1 MRWHVARK
9 ASTPKGPTPVETI
22 THGDKRANIPTADAH
37 DFVDPQIEAVQQVR
51 YPRDPSLDPQLV
63 WRGKDE
69 QDSTDLVTDAPPI
82 YIQEKIHPRVLVENL
97 RKTAQ
102 AGELEPELTLFD
114 TFDGLNELDLVDF
127 YQHQANWS
135 NRMILGD
142 SQQVMASLAE
152 RELLRGKVQMIYMD
166 PPYGIKFGSNW
177 QVSTRKR
184 DVKDGKLEDAARE
197 AEQIKAF
204 RDTWELGIH
213 SYLSYLRDRLVV
225 GRDLLTQSGSVF
237 VQIGDEN
244 VHLVRSLLD
253 EVFGSENFVSQITFL
268 KTSSSTGQFG
278 GTSDLV
284 LWFAKEK
291 QIHKFRPLFLRKTTG
306 GAGGTGYTRVQSLDG
321 TQRPLSREEVLDNS
335 LLPVGARIFAGDNLT
350 SQSMG
355 REKGE
360 GASSWFQVSI
370 NGRKYDPGSKAR
382 WKTNESGM
390 ARLLVAGRVMATSG
404 RNLAYL
410 RYLDDFPAL
419 PLENVWTDT
428 LGQNQFGG
436 DKTYVVQTAL
446 PVVERCMLMCT
457 DPGDLVLDP
466 TCGSGTTAYV
476 AEQWGRRWITIDTSR
491 VALALARQ
499 RLMGAKFPYYL
510 MADSVDGRSKEQEV
524 TAKAMPPTEVSGD
537 IRRGFVYERVQHI
550 TLKSIANNPD
560 IKEGMTRHQI
570 DEAIKRHADFEM
582 LYDKP
587 FEDKKTVRVTGPFTV
602 ESLSPHRSLA
612 FAGSVDDANRETISE
627 QDAAEDA
634 ESPNFEQSIIDN
646 LAKAGIQNGRRAE
659 RITFSS
665 LDSYAGVHVQAI
677 GERRSDDE
685 DAAPTRVG
693 IAIGP
698 QYGTVSPGFIK
709 DAAREAIR
717 ASNIDLLCILGFAFD
732 PQATGV
738 TADDGVTVEA
748 HDEGFAN
755 VAGERKMGRI
765 KVLLVRMNADLLMG
779 EDLKKTGAGNLFTVF
794 GEPDIELRDTAD
806 GQVVVD
812 LRGVDVYDPTTG
824 EVRSN
829 DTSQIALWMIDTNY
843 NEESFFVRHCYFTG
857 GNDPYSRL
865 KRALKADID
874 AEAWDS
880 LNRTESRPFDKPET
894 GKIAVKVINDYG
906 DEVMKIFNV

>member
-37 DFVDPQIEAVQQVR
+37 DFVDPQIETVQQVR

-69 QDSTDLVTDAPPI
+69 QDSADLVTDAPPI

-225 GRDLLTQSGSVF
+225 ARDLLTESGSLF
-237 VQIGDEN
+237 LQIGDTN
-244 VHLVRSLLD
+244 LHLVRSLLD
-253 EVFGSENFVSQITFL
+253 EVFGADNFAGQISYRT
-268 KTSSSTGQFG
+268 TTGATGDLLG
-278 GTSDLV
+278 GTVDYV
-284 LWFAKEK
+284 LWYAKTRERVKYRQLYREK
-291 QIHKFRPLFLRKTTG
+291 QVG
-306 GAGGTGYTRVQSLDG
+306 GVGSGAYVYLDTVEGRRRMTLAERRDQSSLDPA
-321 TQRPLSREEVLDNS
+321 RVFRLDN
-335 LLPVGARIFAGDNLT
+335 IT
-350 SQSMG
+350 SQSAG

-360 GASSWFQVSI
+360 GAASWFPVSLD
-370 NGRKYDPGSKAR
+370 GRMFRPTAQSR
-382 WKTNESGM
+382 WKTNEAGM
-390 ARLLVAGRVMATSG
+390 HRLMLADRLGVAGNTLSYVRFI
-404 RNLAYL
+404 
-410 RYLDDFPAL
+410 DDFPAFAV
-419 PLENVWTDT
+419 NNFWDDT
-428 LGQNQFGG
+428 SVAGFG
-436 DKTYVVQTAL
+436 DPKMYVVQTNTK
-446 PVVERCMLMCT
+446 VIERCMLMTT
-457 DPGDLVLDP
+457 DPGDLVIDP

-476 AEQWGRRWITIDTSR
+476 AEEWGRRWITIDTSR

-510 MADSVDGRSKEQEV
+510 MADSVVGRSKEQEV
-524 TAKAMPPTEVSGD
+524 TAKTLPPAEVSGD
-537 IRRGFVYERVQHI
+537 IRHGFVYERVQHI

-570 DEAIKRHADFEM
+570 DEAIKRHVDFEL

-677 GERRSDDE
+677 GDRRSDDE

-717 ASNIDLLCILGFAFD
+717 ASDIDLLCILGFAFD

-748 HDEGFAN
+748 RDEGFAN

-906 DEVMKIFNV
+906 DEVMKVFNV

>member
-1 MRWHVARK
+1 MSSK
-9 ASTPKGPTPVETI
+9 SPSKPKGPTPVETI
-22 THGDKRANIPTADAH
+22 THGNKRANIPTADAH
-37 DFVDPQIEAVQQVR
+37 DFVDPQIETVQQVR

-69 QDSTDLVTDAPPI
+69 QDSADLVTDAPPI
-82 YIQEKIHPRVLVENL
+82 YIQEKINPQVLIENL
-97 RKTAQ
+97 RKTSQ
-102 AGELEPELTLFD
+102 ADALEPELTLFD
-114 TFDGLNELDLVDF
+114 TFDGLSELDLVDF
-127 YQHQANWS
+127 YKHEANWS

-152 RELLRGKVQMIYMD
+152 RELLRGKVQMIYID

-184 DVKDGKLEDAARE
+184 DVKDGKREDAARE

-213 SYLSYLRDRLVV
+213 SYLSYLRDRLIVA
-225 GRDLLTQSGSVF
+225 RDLLTESGSVF

-244 VHLVRSLLD
+244 VHLVRSLMD
-253 EVFGSENFVSQITFL
+253 EILGPENFVSQIVFK
-268 KTSSSTGQFG
+268 KTAGATASYLGAVA
-278 GTSDLV
+278 DV
-284 LWFAKEK
+284 ILWYGKNVSGL
-291 QIHKFRPLFLRKTTG
+291 KFRKLYASKAKT
-306 GAGGTGYTRVQSLDG
+306 AEEQYT
-321 TQRPLSREEVLDNS
+321 TA
-335 LLPVGARIFAGDNLT
+335 LLPDGSVRRMTGAELAGLEELPPDVRRVYPDTLT
-350 SQSMG
+350 SQRPPG
-355 REKGE
+355 DFPVE
-360 GASSWFQVSI
+360 FQGKTFRPS
-370 NGRKYDPGSKAR
+370 PGF
-382 WKTNESGM
+382 WKTNPAGM
-390 ARLLVAGRVMATSG
+390 SRLAMAGRLRPVGHTLRYIRDLRDFPVVPFSNLWDDTVTSG
-404 RNLAYL
+404 FAE
-410 RYLDDFPAL
+410 P
-419 PLENVWTDT
+419 
-428 LGQNQFGG
+428 
-436 DKTYVVQTAL
+436 KIYVVQTNAK
-446 PVVERCMLMCT
+446 VVQRCMLMCT

-466 TCGSGTTAYV
+466 TCGSGTTALV

-510 MADSVDGRSKEQEV
+510 MADSVEGRAKEV
-524 TAKAMPPTEVSGD
+524 ALTAKPLPPGEVSGD
-537 IRRGFVYERVQHI
+537 IRHGFVYERVQHV

-560 IKEGMTRHQI
+560 VKEGMTRQQI

-587 FEDKKTVRVTGPFTV
+587 YEDKKTVRVTGPFTV

-612 FAGSVDDANRETISE
+612 FAGSVDDANRETISQ

-634 ESPNFEQSIIDN
+634 DSPNFERSIVDN

-665 LDSYAGVHVQAI
+665 LDSYAGLHVQAV
-677 GERRSDDE
+677 GERRSDEE
-685 DAAPTRVG
+685 DAAPARVG

-717 ASNIDLLCILGFAFD
+717 AADIDLLCILGFAFD

-738 TADDGVTVEA
+738 TQDDGVTVEA
-748 HDEGFAN
+748 GDVGFAN
-755 VAGERKMGRI
+755 VTGERRMGRI

-794 GEPDIELRDTAD
+794 GEPDIELRDTED

-874 AEAWDS
+874 AEAWET
-880 LNRTESRPFDKPET
+880 LHRTESRPFDKPET

-906 DEVMKIFNV
+906 DEVMKVFNV